1 MSNKRDIM
9 RAMWPVLGLIAGA
22 LLCLALSL
30 LMSGCKTRYITQEV
44 PVVVH
49 DSIRVIQNER
59 ITDTIR
65 ETNTI
70 SLIDTMWL
78 DTSTIATLGM
88 PTLHHDRTTNVSSNK
103 QEISSR
109 ATSNM
114 VHIEKEKPAVVTKTE
129 VKEVNRLH
137 WWQKALMWLGVVAG
151 LLGGAWVLWRI
162 KA

>member
-1 MSNKRDIM
+1 MVKKPQKVNTLH
-9 RAMWPVLGLIAGA
+9 RALIDVGEVIVAILIGLVICAMFG
-22 LLCLALSL
+22 
-30 LMSGCKTRYITQEV
+30 GCKTRYITQEV
-44 PVVVH
+44 PVVIH

-103 QEISSR
+103 KEISSR

-129 VKEVNRLH
+129 VKEVIAFYRT
-137 WWQKALMWLGVVAG
+137 
-151 LLGGAWVLWRI
+151 I
-162 KA
+162 